1 MDSLV
6 GVFSP
11 SRAEARQ
18 ESRARAAMYQRYA
31 AAKVDEYGPAG
42 LGALDRN
49 PNHLI
54 GDRAAVL
61 RARTRKLVRDFS
73 LFARAVNAVV
83 ALTVGPGFSFQYK
96 LRDQDGAPARA
107 LNAQVEE
114 AWAEWSEE
122 CDLAGE
128 ITFPEFEALARRQQ
142 VEVGEA
148 LAVMPLDNAAAGI
161 PLRLQ
166 MFEPD
171 FLSGWGA
178 RPAGEVDIIQ
188 GLEVDR
194 RTGKVLAGWFE
205 NPLRP
210 LESKRIERADMVHY
224 FQRLRPGQL
233 RGVTPLAPAVLAA
246 MDLGEYVGAEIE
258 GAMLAARVF
267 AVAESANPAQY
278 AQARA
283 NSTISDSEG
292 KVKTKV
298 RDIGRHITEIIKP
311 GEKFT
316 LTSPNRPGAQ
326 FEPTANF
333 LTRLIA
339 VAADLSFE
347 LVSGNYNGLSFSN
360 QKGVRADLIM
370 LALPAQQTMIRRWHM
385 PIFRRWLDVA
395 HLCGRLHLPNYWQ
408 LRRMYWRQVR
418 WGLPR
423 IASTDIL
430 RETKALMDQIKA
442 GLISPQEILASMG
455 LDPEDT
461 LKGIAEFQDLAADL
475 NVTLDWAKASTG
487 LKQNPASLGAPD
499 SEA

>member
-18 ESRARAAMYQRYA
+18 EARARAAMYGRYA
-31 AAKVDEYGPAG
+31 AAKVDGHGPAG

-49 PNHLI
+49 PNNLI
-54 GDRAAVL
+54 GAHAPIL
-61 RARTRKLVRDFS
+61 RERTRKLVRDFS

-107 LNAQVEE
+107 INAQVEE
-114 AWAEWSEE
+114 AWAEWSED

-142 VEVGEA
+142 VEAGEA
-148 LAVMPLDNAAAGI
+148 LAVMPIDPAAPGV

-166 MFEPD
+166 MYEPD

-178 RPAGEVDIIQ
+178 RPAGDVDIIQ

-194 RTGKVLAGWFE
+194 RTGRVLAYWFE
-205 NPLRP
+205 NPLKP
-210 LESKRIERADMVHY
+210 LESKRIERADVVHY

-233 RGVTPLAPAVLAA
+233 RGVTPLAPAVLVA

-267 AVAESANPAQY
+267 AVAESANPSQF

-283 NSTISDSEG
+283 LGQATDSEG
-292 KVKTKV
+292 KVKTRV
-298 RDIGRHITEIIKP
+298 REIGRHITEIIRP
-311 GEKFT
+311 GEKYS
-316 LTSPNRPGAQ
+316 LTAPNRPGAQ

-360 QKGVRADLIM
+360 QKGVRSDLIM

-385 PIFRRWLDVA
+385 PIFRRWMDAA
-395 HLCGRLHLPNYWQ
+395 HLAGRLNLPNYWQ

-423 IASTDIL
+423 IASTDVL
-430 RETKALMDQIKA
+430 RETKAMMDQIKA

-461 LKGIAEFQDLAADL
+461 LKGIAEFQALAAEL
-475 NVTLDWAKASTG
+475 GVALDWAKASTG